1 MKIIDERRFSFLPK
15 KLWNRLRK
23 EERSSLQSYRS
34 YYGHYK
40 RTTEEIEELNKQIDI
55 RKKKIDGYVN
65 KLTTINKD
73 IDHLRSDYN
82 FSWSVSKIGKKDYYN
97 LCISRRQHDPKS
109 GGLGSKKL
117 IVDALNEYYKKD
129 TERLGRIKKLGW
141 KEFLRR
147 EINDRDE
154 NNRLR
159 NRILGFIN
167 DDPSL
172 KSITINRKSLFPLK

>member
-15 KLWNRLRK
+15 KLWKRLGK
-23 EERSSLQSYRS
+23 EEKSSLQSYRS

-40 RTTEEIEELNKQIDI
+40 RTTEEIDELTKQIEI
-55 RKKKIDGYVN
+55 RNKKVEGYVN
-65 KLTTINKD
+65 KLMRINKD
-73 IDHLRSDYN
+73 IDHLRNDYN
-82 FSWSVSKIGKKDYYN
+82 FSWSVSQQGSKDYYN
-97 LCISRRQHDPKS
+97 LCISRRQHLPKS

-117 IVDALNEYYKKD
+117 IVDTLNEYYKND
-129 TERLGRIKKLGW
+129 TERLGRIKKNW
-141 KEFLRR
+141 KFFLRN
-147 EINDRDE
+147 EVNDKDE
-154 NNRLR
+154 NNKLR